1 MDTPKDFL
9 ETEIQKIL
17 DILDKQCKKFSVAD
31 KQQKPPF
38 LEKGVLETKERGAK
52 SGQDA

>member
-31 KQQKPPF
+31 NKTPF
-38 LEKGVLETKERGAK
+38 LEKGVMNKESGAK